1 MKGKRISVMAHA
13 GYRGEEQPR
22 SFFIEDRRID
32 VIKIDDQW
40 IGQDAEGKNRS
51 RCFRVEGSDGSMH
64 LLCCYEMTG
73 DWYEVNCH

>member
-1 MKGKRISVMAHA
+1 MPVKGKRISVMAHA

-22 SFFIEDRRID
+22 SFFIEDRKID
-32 VIKIDDQW
+32 VIRVNDQW
-40 IGQDAEGKNRS
+40 IEQDAEGKNRS

-73 DWYEVNCH
+73 DWYLK